1 MGISD
6 VKKRRYQ
13 YLYRLWESSEEDSA
27 SLNDPWEIGTS
38 LKLNLSETQKIVSY
52 LMGENLIEVSKDGGI
67 VLTSKGLDEVKS
79 STNNLQKAITKQ
91 QENEAKAAEEDEKAK
106 DAVET
111 GSSDSEENGGELNLA
126 SLEPYFVGLA
136 LGLAGIFSV
145 IMGVSYLSI
154 PPILVGIILAFAS
167 LVCLLKPEIYET
179 AVEDVMDTILGDN
192 GN

>member
-154 PPILVGIILAFAS
+154 PPLLVGIILAFAS